1 MISVRLDGMEAVQAN
16 LAGYGRQIPFAAAQ
30 ALTITAHA
38 VHRDIRAEMA
48 GRVQGGATPYTLRA
62 FAVTGATKADLT
74 ATVGLKTA
82 QQSPGTP
89 YEQSIG
95 HLFRGGRRSVKRVE
109 DWLRA
114 RGILPDGQ
122 QIAPGRGAPIDA
134 RGNVR
139 RQALQE
145 MLGVLAAAGRGLRN
159 LRVYRKASKNKGQAA
174 VGFFVALHGAAR
186 SRHLHPGIYRR
197 IERGADSVIEPW
209 FYFVSPAPYSRVFDL
224 EAIARQTVNK
234 TFAATFASTLEK
246 AIAGAR

>member
-1 MISVRLDGMEAVQAN
+1 MISVRLDGLDAVQAH

-62 FAVTGATKADLT
+62 FAVTGATKTDLT

-82 QQSPGTP
+82 QQAPGTP

-95 HLFRGGRRSVKRVE
+95 HLFRGGRRSVKRIE

-114 RGILPDGQ
+114 RGILPAGQ
-122 QIAPGRGAPIDA
+122 QIAPGSGAPIDA

-159 LRVYRKASKNKGQAA
+159 LRVYRKASQSKGQA
-174 VGFFVALHGAAR
+174 VGFFVALPGAAR
-186 SRHLHPGIYRR
+186 SRHLQPGIYRR
-197 IERGADSVIEPW
+197 IERGTDSVIEPW
-209 FYFVSPAPYSRVFDL
+209 FYFIAPAPYTRLFDL
-224 EAIARQTVNK
+224 EAIARQTVGTN
-234 TFAATFASTLEK
+234 FAATFAGTLEK